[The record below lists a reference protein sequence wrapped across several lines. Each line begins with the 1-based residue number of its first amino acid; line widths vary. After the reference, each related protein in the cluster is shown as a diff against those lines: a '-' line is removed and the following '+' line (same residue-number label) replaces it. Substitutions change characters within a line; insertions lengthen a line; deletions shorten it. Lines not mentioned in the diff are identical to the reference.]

1 MVETTLRRLLDS
13 ALVHEP
19 PIAPVAEYS
28 LRAQTRMMLLD
39 SLASLPPRA
48 RAVVALRYW
57 ADLTVAQVADVL
69 GCSPGNVMSHNIHAL
84 DKLRAVLGEATA
96 ESVPPNGLAGDQHE
110 PPRGTCDG

>member
-19 PIAPVAEYS
+19 PIAPAAEKS

-39 SLASLPPRA
+39 ALAALPPRA
-48 RAVVALRYW
+48 RAVVVLRYW

-69 GCSPGNVMSHNIHAL
+69 GCSPGVTRNNADAL
-84 DKLRAVLGEATA
+84 DKLRAVLGETTA
-96 ESVPPNGLAGDQHE
+96 ASVPPRILAGEQPD
-110 PPRGTCDG
+110 PGGTCDG

>member
-19 PIAPVAEYS
+19 PIEPAAEHS
-28 LRAQTRMMLLD
+28 LRAQTRMVLLD
-39 SLASLPPRA
+39 ALAALPPRA
-48 RAVVALRYW
+48 RAVVVLRYW

-69 GCSPGNVMSHNIHAL
+69 GCSTGNVTSHNADAL
-84 DKLRAVLGEATA
+84 DKLRTVLGEAMA
-96 ESVPPNGLAGDQHE
+96 ESVPPSGLAEDQHE